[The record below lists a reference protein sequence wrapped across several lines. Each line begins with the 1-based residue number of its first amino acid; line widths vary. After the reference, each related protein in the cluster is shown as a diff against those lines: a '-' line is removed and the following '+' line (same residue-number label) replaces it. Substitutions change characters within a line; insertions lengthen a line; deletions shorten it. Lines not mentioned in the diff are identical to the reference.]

1 MHQDATII
9 PVLIWQMSFAEFIC
23 KWKHCQNI
31 YSALEIQNISFIP
44 SEYFPMWQLF
54 RHQRKTWIAGKVN
67 GQISLRLKEK
77 PCFTSLCKVWMSLG
91 SDIPLGKDSIITS
104 LESIKMQRII
114 YFALVRPQDNKCYD
128 SKDVFGLVNAL
139 DGLVG
144 FKSSLGIRM
153 K

>member
-1 MHQDATII
+1 
-9 PVLIWQMSFAEFIC
+9 
-23 KWKHCQNI
+23 
-31 YSALEIQNISFIP
+31 
-44 SEYFPMWQLF
+44 
-54 RHQRKTWIAGKVN
+54 
-67 GQISLRLKEK
+67 
-77 PCFTSLCKVWMSLG
+77 MSLG
-91 SDIPLGKDSIITS
+91 SDIHLGKDSIITS